1 MSNATETYY
10 NEIVRFFF
18 FINHDEADSIDKA
31 ASLMVQEIKDDRII
45 NVIGPGGHSNI
56 GAWEMFYR
64 AGGLR
69 CINAILDPGTALEP
83 GALRSTIIERTLGYG
98 TAVLTA
104 YEVNEGVLIIINAY
118 GLNTMTIEV
127 ALEARKRGVK
137 TIGVTSRKFSESV
150 PADHPARHP
159 SKQNLCD
166 VVDVHIDTHMPV
178 MDATVPID
186 GLLAPVGPT
195 STILNAFCLNMLVV
209 RTVELSMD
217 QGIEPPVNISANVAF
232 SPEMTEYSRRMMEKY
247 KHRLYH
253 Y

>member
-1 MSNATETYY
+1 MSGATEIYY
-10 NEIVRFFF
+10 NELMRFFGL
-18 FINHDEADSIDKA
+18 IKQNEADSIDRA
-31 ASLMVQEIKDDRII
+31 AALLVQEIKDDRII
-45 NVIGPGGHSNI
+45 NVIGTGGHSNI

-69 CINAILDPGTALEP
+69 CINAILDPGTSLEP
-83 GALRSTIIERTLGYG
+83 GALRSTIIERALGYG

-104 YEVNEGVLIIINAY
+104 YEVNEGVLIIVNAY

-127 ALEARKRGVK
+127 ALEARKRGIK
-137 TIGVTSRKFSESV
+137 TIGVTSRTFSESV
-150 PADHPARHP
+150 PKDHPARHP

-178 MDATVPID
+178 MDAIVPID

-209 RTVELSMD
+209 RTVELCMD

-232 SPEMTEYSRRMMEKY
+232 TPEMTEYTRRMMEKY

>member
-1 MSNATETYY
+1 
-10 NEIVRFFF
+10 
-18 FINHDEADSIDKA
+18 
-31 ASLMVQEIKDDRII
+31 
-45 NVIGPGGHSNI
+45 
-56 GAWEMFYR
+56 MFYR

-166 VVDVHIDTHMPV
+166 IVDVHIDTHMPV
-178 MDATVPID
+178 MDAIVPVE
-186 GLLAPVGPT
+186 GLLTPVGPT

-209 RTVELSMD
+209 RTIELCMD

-232 SPEMTEYSRRMMEKY
+232 TPEMTEYTRRMVEKY
-247 KHRLYH
+247 RHRLYH

>member
-1 MSNATETYY
+1 MSGATEIYY
-10 NEIVRFFF
+10 NELMRFFGL
-18 FINHDEADSIDKA
+18 IMQDEGDSIDKA
-31 ASLMVQEIKDDRII
+31 ATLLVQEIKDDRII
-45 NVIGPGGHSNI
+45 NVIGTGGHSNI

-69 CINAILDPGTALEP
+69 CINAILDPGTSFEP
-83 GALRSTIIERTLGYG
+83 GALRSTIIERALGYG

-104 YEVNEGVLIIINAY
+104 YEVNEGVLIIVNAY

-127 ALEARKRGVK
+127 ALEARKREIK
-137 TIGVTSRKFSESV
+137 TIGVTSRTFYESV
-150 PADHPARHP
+150 PKDHPARHP

-209 RTVELSMD
+209 RTVELCMA

-232 SPEMTEYSRRMMEKY
+232 TPEMVEYTRRMMEKY